1 MVCGG
6 PGMYFQH
13 MADLLRSLFVDDVA
27 VSVYILGGRGWLL
40 WSSGSNTTESEYG
53 VWARVWLSVSVE
65 RKSSRTDDSI
75 SDSGWG
81 CSWDMGGWVD

>member
-1 MVCGG
+1 
-6 PGMYFQH
+6 MYFQH
-13 MADLLRSLFVDDVA
+13 MADLLRSLFVDGVA

-40 WSSGSNTTESEYG
+40 WSSGSNNTESEYG

>member
-13 MADLLRSLFVDDVA
+13 MADLLRSLFVDGVA

-40 WSSGSNTTESEYG
+40 WSSGSNKTESVYG
-53 VWARVWLSVSVE
+53 VWGRVWLSVYVE
-65 RKSSRTDDSI
+65 RQSSRTDDST
-75 SDSGWG
+75 SDSSWG
-81 CSWDMGGWVD
+81 CS